1 MLIRIIPDEL
11 LEKLNPKGYT
21 VLVTESALTGL
32 CKEDAAKIRAYDGK
46 TVEDNVYY
54 HDEADIYLDVVW
66 DADRALARFCELQG
80 E

>member
-32 CKEDAAKIRAYDGK
+32 CKEDAAKIRAYDGEF
-46 TVEDNVYY
+46 VEDDVYY
-54 HDEADIYLDVVW
+54 NDDADVYLDVIW
-66 DADRALARFCELQG
+66 DADRALARFVELQN